1 MADKLTLAEIATM
14 SAPRELNH
22 PDDFVILT
30 LDVLDSPLAKLRL
43 SKIYNVETS
52 TLNDDYLLVL
62 QDYITQQ
69 LESTPG
75 LDNWSRSRLLDAHFC
90 TLHRRDNGDLLVSLR
105 KPATERLIR
114 QTIQGRL
121 DALCPVSVSLF
132 IQFKTPG
139 FRIPQRLHKP
149 IHIPLKICEK
159 DQTSSDFGSHATVAT
174 LWNRGMDILHEAVTP
189 HMAVTLSSKLIFIR
203 TIKHDHNK
211 SNFGPPISTLLQ
223 DASSNGID
231 VITLVTSGIK
241 SNLLEQLVCEPYP
254 VSHGNAFDPKTGPAV
269 FADITSGLPAFS
281 VTGAFGTPPTINS
294 NEPKQED
301 GSSFGGSPS
310 VVKDINWND
319 PIGIIPFT
327 LKVGTAV
334 DTGNNIVGIFVGG
347 DTLARLHSLLCTNAT
362 FTHAFL
368 HHATSCILTT
378 PSQSSLAMSM
388 LYQPFDRG
396 RPIIHHDQQ

>member
-75 LDNWSRSRLLDAHFC
+75 LDNRTRSRLLDAPFC
-90 TLHRRDNGDLLVSLR
+90 TLHRRDDGDLLVSLR
-105 KPATERLIR
+105 QPATERLIR
-114 QTIQGRL
+114 QTIQSRL
-121 DALCPVSVSLF
+121 DTLCPVSVSLF

-139 FRIPQRLHKP
+139 FRIHQRLRKP

-159 DQTSSDFGSHATVAT
+159 ERTSSDFGSHATVAT
-174 LWNRGMDILHEAVTP
+174 LWNRGMDIQHDPVTP
-189 HMAVTLSSKLIFIR
+189 HMAVTLGSKLIFTRI
-203 TIKHDHNK
+203 IKHDHTK
-211 SNFGPPISTLLQ
+211 SNFGPPISTLFQ
-223 DASSNGID
+223 DSSTNG
-231 VITLVTSGIK
+231 
-241 SNLLEQLVCEPYP
+241 NLLEQLICEPYP

-281 VTGAFGTPPTINS
+281 ITGAFGKPPTINS

-301 GSSFGGSPS
+301 GSPFGGSPS
-310 VVKDINWND
+310 VVKDINGND
-319 PIGIIPFT
+319 PIGIFPFT

-334 DTGNNIVGIFVGG
+334 DTGTNIVGIFVGG
-347 DTLARLHSLLCTNAT
+347 DAPARLHPSLCIKAT
-362 FTHAFL
+362 FAHAFL

-378 PSQSSLAMSM
+378 PNRSSLAMSM

-396 RPIIHHDQQ
+396 RPIIHHGQQRQLCL